1 MGDRWVEFVALKLG
15 FVKKVVEVALV
26 ETIAAGIERMSVAAV
41 VVLGER
47 DFAFE
52 LFAAHIAQIEG
63 AGYAALEVQIEVGVE
78 VGGAVCSIHLFDLEC
93 VDLVEV
99 QAAAKEALGGVGF
112 DQQL

>member
-1 MGDRWVEFVALKLG
+1 MEFVALELG

-47 DFAFE
+47 DFAFD
-52 LFAAHIAQIEG
+52 IAQIAG
-63 AGYAALEVQIEVGVE
+63 AGYAALEVQIEAGVE
-78 VGGAVCSIHLFDLEC
+78 VGAVCSIRLFDLEC

-99 QAAAKEALGGVGF
+99 QAAAKEALCGVGF